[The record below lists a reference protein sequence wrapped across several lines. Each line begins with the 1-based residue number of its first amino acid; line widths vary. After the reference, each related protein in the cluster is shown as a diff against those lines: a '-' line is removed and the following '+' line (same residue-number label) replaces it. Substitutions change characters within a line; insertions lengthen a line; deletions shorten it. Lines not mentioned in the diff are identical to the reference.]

1 MSNTTSKQNN
11 EISGWPAGQQPVVN
25 IAAFEKQRTLAPAR
39 WKQAFDLLE
48 TCGFFNLEPGRY
60 EIDGSNLFFMVNH
73 YITKPSEEVLFEA
86 HRDYA
91 DIQYVYEG
99 EELIGVAPL
108 LQGKEILPY
117 DPEKDIAFYDVKE
130 AEHYKAAAD
139 RLFILF
145 PDDLHQ
151 PGVMTRM
158 PEPVKKVVIKV
169 KLETER
175 LAMSN

>member
-1 MSNTTSKQNN
+1 MRF
-11 EISGWPAGQQPVVN
+11 PAGRLDSSRWLTSLPLKNREPWLLQGGNRRLTFWRLV
-25 IAAFEKQRTLAPAR
+25 AFLTSS
-39 WKQAFDLLE
+39 LE
-48 TCGFFNLEPGRY
+48 D